1 MPLND
6 MERASNT
13 VKSVL
18 ASHRAFHRQLE
29 HCKGNRIMNSLKVLL
44 VVYAFPPAGGVGVL
58 RAASLARYF
67 PSEGIELDVLTTR
80 NPSSVGTD
88 QSVLREIP
96 AEVSIHR
103 TVTLDLP
110 FALKK
115 RLKSLVT
122 GAKPPSTQ
130 AAGNEPAGKPNFL
143 KRALQDIFLPDP
155 QVTWLPVLTR
165 AARRIVKERHIDL
178 VLITG
183 APFSDFLLAERLR
196 KEFPHLAIVLDF
208 RDEWLSTSFDVAS
221 FQFSRSERARRFAI
235 EAEASAVRSATAV
248 VAVTEAARR
257 EIRARYPHEPESK
270 FHHIPN
276 GFDATRLHSA
286 PVSPG
291 PRPEDRIVVTYVG
304 TVYSST
310 EPTALVQA
318 LQSLPAEAKAK
329 FKLRFI
335 GHIEEPRYREALL
348 QLGEMV
354 ELKGYLPQH
363 EALDAMNETDY
374 VLLVTHDRLNIS
386 AKFYDYIGAG
396 KPILAT
402 VHPEGDVRRL
412 LEDLRAGWWAG
423 NQDVTG
429 IRQLFLDA
437 ADRGNRLRSEFQ
449 PDREKIAQYERK
461 LLAKRYAGLLHS
473 IARRQHEAGSQ
484 VPAADL
490 AGEVR

>member
-1 MPLND
+1 MRL
-6 MERASNT
+6 
-13 VKSVL
+13 
-18 ASHRAFHRQLE
+18 
-29 HCKGNRIMNSLKVLL
+29 LKVLL

-67 PSEGIELDVLTTR
+67 PAEGIKLDVLTTR

-88 QSVLREIP
+88 HSLLRELP
-96 AEVSIHR
+96 PEVNIHR
-103 TVTLDLP
+103 TITLDLP
-110 FALKK
+110 FGIKK
-115 RLKSLVT
+115 RLKGLVT
-122 GAKPPSTQ
+122 GANPPTPQ
-130 AAGNEPAGKPNFL
+130 AAGNATAGRPSFL
-143 KRALQDIFLPDP
+143 KRVLQDVLLPDP

-165 AARRIVKERHIDL
+165 SARRIVREHNIEL

-183 APFSDFLLAERLR
+183 APFSNFLLAERLR
-196 KEFPHLAIVLDF
+196 NLFPHLAIVLDF
-208 RDEWLSTSFDVAS
+208 RDEWLSTSFDIAS

-276 GFDATRLHSA
+276 GFDATRSDSA
-286 PVSPG
+286 AVSPSSRSEG
-291 PRPEDRIVVTYVG
+291 RIVVTYVG

-318 LQSLPAEAKAK
+318 LKSLPADAKAK
-329 FKLRFI
+329 FKICFI

-354 ELKGYLPQH
+354 ELKGYLPRH
-363 EALDAMNETDY
+363 EALDAMNKTDY
-374 VLLVTHDRLNIS
+374 FLLVTHDRLNIS

-423 NQDVTG
+423 NHDVEG
-429 IRQLFLDA
+429 IRRLFLDVA
-437 ADRGNRLRSEFQ
+437 ERGNRLRSEFQ

-461 LLAKRYAGLLHS
+461 VLAQRYAELLHD
-473 IARRQHEAGSQ
+473 IAGGMHEGETDA
-484 VPAADL
+484 L
-490 AGEVR
+490 AGKARGAGES